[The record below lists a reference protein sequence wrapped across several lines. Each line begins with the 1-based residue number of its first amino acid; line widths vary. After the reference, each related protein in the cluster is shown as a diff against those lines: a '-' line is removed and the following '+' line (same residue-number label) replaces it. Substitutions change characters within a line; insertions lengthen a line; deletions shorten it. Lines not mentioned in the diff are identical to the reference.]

1 MFACIHLTS
10 PSIPSVDLT
19 ALAGQFSPLVERI
32 ADGTVVCSIDGLDK
46 LIGTP
51 HEIAAEIA
59 RRGAAMGIQANLAI
73 AANPD
78 TAVLAALNLPGV
90 TVIPPGRE
98 AEILGD
104 LPIAAL
110 PATTEFL
117 ETLDR
122 WGITTLAGLAA
133 LPAIGL
139 VERLGEEGERMRRLA
154 LGEITRPLQI
164 AFIPRDYIA
173 KLDFDQPLT
182 LLEQLLF
189 TLSSLLHDLT
199 RQLKQQ
205 ELATNRI
212 TLHLALEDHTTC
224 TRRLEFPLPVTD
236 TKVLLKQV
244 QLDLEAHPPGAAVVS
259 MEVQLD
265 PVKPRVLQGGLF
277 LPATPEPD
285 KLHMILTRIA
295 ALAGPDRV
303 GSPAILDTHRPDAYT
318 IRQYELETRIV
329 ENAAGEPEKQRNDLP
344 LRLSSRLF
352 RPPLAAT
359 VKLKQDRPA
368 WLAAHRIKGV
378 VVTAAGP
385 WRTSGDWWAPT
396 VWARDE
402 WDVGLDDGALYRIY
416 QEMASSC
423 WFVDGVYD

>member
-10 PSIPSVDLT
+10 RPIPSVDLG
-19 ALAGQFSPLVERI
+19 ALAQQFSPLVERI
-32 ADGTVVCSIDGLDK
+32 SAGTVVCSIAGLDK

-51 HEIAAEIA
+51 HQIAAEIA
-59 RRGAAMGIQANLAI
+59 RRGAAMGIQASLAI

-78 TAVLAALNLPGV
+78 TAVLAAVNLPGV

-104 LPIAAL
+104 LPVKVL
-110 PATTEFL
+110 PATAEFL

-122 WGITTLAGLAA
+122 WGIKTFADLAA

-139 VERLGEEGERMRRLA
+139 VERLGEESERMRRLA
-154 LGEITRPLQI
+154 LGETTRPLEI
-164 AFIPRDYIA
+164 APAPRDYA
-173 KLDFDQPLT
+173 ASLNLDQPLA
-182 LLEQLLF
+182 LLEPLLF
-189 TLSSLLHDLT
+189 VISSLIHDLV

-205 ELATNRI
+205 ALATNRM
-212 TLHLALEDHTTC
+212 TLRLELEGGATHTRT
-224 TRRLEFPLPVTD
+224 LEFPLPVHD
-236 TKVLLKQV
+236 TGVLLKQV
-244 QLDLEAHPPGAAVVS
+244 QLDLEAHPPGAAVAAL
-259 MEVQLD
+259 EVQFD

-277 LPATPEPD
+277 RPVAPEPD
-285 KLHMILTRIA
+285 KLHIVLARIA
-295 ALAGPDRV
+295 ALVGPGRV
-303 GSPAILDTHRPDAYT
+303 GSPAILDTHRPDAYAV
-318 IRQYELETRIV
+318 RQYALE
-329 ENAAGEPEKQRNDLP
+329 EKAADPQAPREDWP

-352 RPPLAAT
+352 RPALVAT
-359 VKLKQDRPA
+359 VKLKQGCPT
-368 WLAAHRIKGV
+368 WLAAHSVKGAV
-378 VVTAAGP
+378 VAAAGP